1 MRALVCTEPGNVN
14 AIQVVEMP
22 VPEPKANQVQIAVR
36 AVGLSTSDF
45 SAFVEKQTKGKV
57 SFAAK
62 LLAGQKPFG
71 GDVAGVITKVGNKV
85 TKFKIGDAVYAA
97 IGVNG
102 GCTEYVVADAD
113 KVCAMPS
120 TLSFEEAAAMPT
132 AGIVAMEACKKA
144 GIAPGKSVLV
154 YGASGGVGQFC
165 VQIAKA
171 MGGTV
176 TAVCSTRNVENAYKL
191 GADDVIDYK
200 KTDIATCESCF
211 DAVLGV
217 NGNVS
222 LHVYKKLLTAGGT
235 YVAIGGR
242 SATVGLL
249 GPLYALGSGKR
260 MTFVLFAIAQNHGH
274 LEALRK
280 MAESKKIKPFVER
293 VVMPEEVPTLFSG
306 LHKYHAKGKYVVRN
320 VFVAAM

>member
-1 MRALVCTEPGNVN
+1 
-14 AIQVVEMP
+14 
-22 VPEPKANQVQIAVR
+22 
-36 AVGLSTSDF
+36 
-45 SAFVEKQTKGKV
+45 
-57 SFAAK
+57 
-62 LLAGQKPFG
+62 
-71 GDVAGVITKVGNKV
+71 
-85 TKFKIGDAVYAA
+85 
-97 IGVNG
+97 
-102 GCTEYVVADAD
+102 
-113 KVCAMPS
+113 
-120 TLSFEEAAAMPT
+120 MPT

-144 GIAPGKSVLV
+144 GIAPGKSVLI

-200 KTDIATCESCF
+200 KTDIATCERRF

-217 NGNVS
+217 NGNVP
-222 LHVYKKLLTAGGT
+222 LRVYKKLLAPGGT
-235 YVAIGGR
+235 YVAVGGQ
-242 SATVGLL
+242 SATAGLL

-280 MAESKKIKPFVER
+280 MAEQGKIKPFVER
-293 VVMPEEVPTLFSG
+293 SLLPKEVPPLFSG
-306 LHKYHAKGKYVVRN
+306 LYKYHAQGKYVVRN
-320 VFVAAM
+320 RFDDTM

>member
-1 MRALVCTEPGNVN
+1 MRALVCTAPGNLN
-14 AIQVVEMP
+14 AIQIIELP
-22 VPEPKANQVQIAVR
+22 ILEPKANQVQIAVR

-45 SAFVEKQTKGKV
+45 GPFVEMQTKGKV
-57 SFAAK
+57 SFASK
-62 LLAGQKPFG
+62 LLTASKPFG
-71 GDVAGVITKVGNKV
+71 GDVAGVVTKVGTKV
-85 TKFKIGDAVYAA
+85 TKFKVGDAVYAA

-102 GCTEYVVADAD
+102 GCAEYVAVDAD

-120 TLSFEEAAAMPT
+120 TLSFEEAAAVPT

-176 TAVCSTRNVENAYKL
+176 MAVCSTRNVKNAYSL

-200 KTDIATCESCF
+200 KTNIAACERRF

-217 NGNVS
+217 NGNVP
-222 LHVYKKLLTAGGT
+222 LHVYKKLLAPGGT
-235 YVAIGGR
+235 YVAIGGQ
-242 SATVGLL
+242 SATAGLF
-249 GPLYALGSGKR
+249 GPLYALGSGKH
-260 MTFVLFAIAQNHGH
+260 MTFVLFALAQNHGH
-274 LEALRK
+274 LEALRE
-280 MAESKKIKPFVER
+280 MVEQGKIKPFVENTFTPKDAHGEISKI
-293 VVMPEEVPTLFSG
+293 V
-306 LHKYHAKGKYVVRN
+306 KNHAQGKNIVSIK
-320 VFVAAM
+320 F

>member
-22 VPEPKANQVQIAVR
+22 IPEPKSNQVQIAVR
-36 AVGLSTSDF
+36 AAGLSTSDF
-45 SAFVEKQTKGKV
+45 APFVEMQTKGKV

-71 GDVAGVITKVGNKV
+71 GDVAGIVTKVGPKV
-85 TKFKIGDAVYAA
+85 TKFQVGDAVYAA

-102 GCTEYVVADAD
+102 GCTEYVTADAD

-120 TLSFEEAAAMPT
+120 TLSFEEAAAVPT
-132 AGIVAMEACKKA
+132 VGIVAMEACQKA

-165 VQIAKA
+165 LQIAKA
-171 MGGTV
+171 LGGTV
-176 TAVCSTRNVENAYKL
+176 TAVCSTRNVENAYSL
-191 GADDVIDYK
+191 GANDVIDYK
-200 KTDIATCESCF
+200 KTDIATCERHF

-217 NGNVS
+217 NGNVP
-222 LHVYKKLLTAGGT
+222 LRVYKKLLAPGGT
-235 YVAIGGR
+235 YVAIGGQ
-242 SATVGLL
+242 SATAGLF

-260 MTFVLFAIAQNHGH
+260 MTFVLFALAQNHGH
-274 LEALRK
+274 LETLRE
-280 MAESKKIKPFVER
+280 MAESGKIKPFVEKTYTPAEAQNAF
-293 VVMPEEVPTLFSG
+293 VKVGKS
-306 LHKYHAKGKYVVRN
+306 HAQGKSVILLN
-320 VFVAAM
+320 W

>member
-1 MRALVCTEPGNVN
+1 MRALICTDPGNVN

-22 VPEPKANQVQIAVR
+22 MPEPKANQVQIAVR

-45 SAFVEKQTKGKV
+45 GPFVEMQTKGKV
-57 SFAAK
+57 SFASK

-71 GDVAGVITKVGNKV
+71 GDVAGVVTKVGNKV
-85 TKFKIGDAVYAA
+85 TKFKVGDAVYAA

-102 GCTEYVVADAD
+102 GCTEYVVANAD

-120 TLSFEEAAAMPT
+120 TLSFEEAAAIPT

-165 VQIAKA
+165 LQIAKA

-176 TAVCSTRNVENAYKL
+176 TAVCSTRNVENAYSL

-200 KTDIATCESCF
+200 KTDIAACERRF

-217 NGNVS
+217 NGNVP
-222 LHVYKKLLTAGGT
+222 LHVYKKLLAPGGT
-235 YVAIGGR
+235 YVAIGGQ
-242 SATVGLL
+242 SATAGLL
-249 GPLYALGSGKR
+249 GPLYALGSGKH

-274 LEALRK
+274 LEPLRE
-280 MAESKKIKPFVER
+280 MAEQGKIKPFVENIFTPDETQAAFER
-293 VVMPEEVPTLFSG
+293 LGRS
-306 LHKYHAKGKYVVRN
+306 HAKGKSVIRIKLH
-320 VFVAAM
+320 

>member
-22 VPEPKANQVQIAVR
+22 IPEPKANQVQIAVR

-102 GCTEYVVADAD
+102 GCTEYVAADAD
-113 KVCAMPS
+113 KVCTMPR
-120 TLSFEEAAAMPT
+120 TLSFEEAAAVPT

-144 GIAPGKSVLV
+144 GIAPGKSVLA

-200 KTDIATCESCF
+200 KTDIATCERRF

-217 NGNVS
+217 NGNVP
-222 LHVYKKLLTAGGT
+222 LRVYKKLLAPGGT
-235 YVAIGGR
+235 YIAIGGQ
-242 SATVGLL
+242 SATAGLL
-249 GPLYALGSGKR
+249 GPLYALGSGKH
-260 MTFVLFAIAQNHGH
+260 MAFVLFALAQNHGH
-274 LEALRK
+274 LETLRE
-280 MAESKKIKPFVER
+280 MAEQGEIKPFVQKI
-293 VVMPEEVPTLFSG
+293 VVPDDICTVFNEVC
-306 LHKYHAKGKYVVRN
+306 KNHAQGKIVVYMN
-320 VFVAAM
+320 

>member
-1 MRALVCTEPGNVN
+1 MRALVCAEPGNVN
-14 AIQVVEMP
+14 AIQMIEMSI
-22 VPEPKANQVQIAVR
+22 PEPKSNQVQIAVR

-45 SAFVEKQTKGKV
+45 SPFVEKQTKGKV

-62 LLAGQKPFG
+62 LLAEQKPFG

-102 GCTEYVVADAD
+102 GCAEYVTADAD
-113 KVCAMPS
+113 KVCAMLS
-120 TLSFEEAAAMPT
+120 TLSFEESAAMPT

-171 MGGTV
+171 MGGIV
-176 TAVCSTRNVENAYKL
+176 TAVCSTRNVKNAYSL

-200 KTDIATCESCF
+200 KTDIAACERRF

-217 NGNVS
+217 NGNVP
-222 LHVYKKLLTAGGT
+222 LHAYKKLLAPGGT
-235 YVAIGGR
+235 YVAIGGQ
-242 SATVGLL
+242 SAAAGLL

-260 MTFVLFAIAQNHGH
+260 MTFVLFALAQNHGH
-274 LEALRK
+274 LETLRE
-280 MAESKKIKPFVER
+280 MAEQGEIKPFVQKI
-293 VVMPEEVPTLFSG
+293 VVPDDICTVFNEVC
-306 LHKYHAKGKYVVRN
+306 KNHAQGKIVVRMN
-320 VFVAAM
+320 

>member
-1 MRALVCTEPGNVN
+1 MRALVCTDPGNLN
-14 AIQVVEMP
+14 AVQMVELP
-22 VPEPKANQVQIAVR
+22 IPEPKANQVQIAVR

-45 SAFVEKQTKGKV
+45 GPFVEMQTKGKV
-57 SFAAK
+57 SFASK
-62 LLAGQKPFG
+62 QLTKSKPFG
-71 GDVAGVITKVGNKV
+71 GDVAGVVTKVGAKV
-85 TKFKIGDAVYAA
+85 TKFKVGDAVYAA

-120 TLSFEEAAAMPT
+120 TLSYEEAAAVPT

-176 TAVCSTRNVENAYKL
+176 MAVCSTRNVKNTYSL

-200 KTDIATCESCF
+200 KTDIAACERRF

-217 NGNVS
+217 NGNVP
-222 LHVYKKLLTAGGT
+222 LHVYKKLLAPGGT
-235 YVAIGGR
+235 YVAIGGQ
-242 SATVGLL
+242 SATAGLF
-249 GPLYALGSGKR
+249 GPLYALGSGKH
-260 MTFVLFAIAQNHGH
+260 MTFVLFALAQNHGH
-274 LEALRK
+274 LETLRE
-280 MAESKKIKPFVER
+280 MAEQGKIKPFVER
-293 VVMPEEVPTLFSG
+293 TVEPKDVCTAFNEVCENHAQGKIVVCM
-306 LHKYHAKGKYVVRN
+306 N
-320 VFVAAM
+320 

>member
-1 MRALVCTEPGNVN
+1 MRALVCTTPGDWNT
-14 AIQVVEMP
+14 IQVVELP

-36 AVGLSTSDF
+36 AVWLSTADF
-45 SAFVEKQTKGKV
+45 GPFAEMQTKGKV
-57 SFAAK
+57 SFASK
-62 LLAGQKPFG
+62 LLTKSKPFG
-71 GDVAGVITKVGNKV
+71 GDVAGVVTKVGAKV
-85 TKFKIGDAVYAA
+85 TKFKVGDAVYAA

-120 TLSFEEAAAMPT
+120 TLSFEEAAAVPT

-176 TAVCSTRNVENAYKL
+176 MAVCSTRNVKNAYRL

-200 KTDIATCESCF
+200 KTDIASCERRF
-211 DAVLGV
+211 DAILGV
-217 NGNVS
+217 NGNVP
-222 LHVYKKLLTAGGT
+222 LHIYKKLLAPGGT
-235 YVAIGGR
+235 YVAIGGQ
-242 SATVGLL
+242 SAAAGLF
-249 GPLYALGSGKR
+249 GPLYAPGSGKR
-260 MTFVLFAIAQNHGH
+260 MTFVLFALSQNHGH
-274 LEALRK
+274 LEALREMIEK
-280 MAESKKIKPFVER
+280 GKIKPFVENTFT
-293 VVMPEEVPTLFSG
+293 PKEASG
-306 LHKYHAKGKYVVRN
+306 EIYKIAKNHTQGRN
-320 VFVAAM
+320 VISIEF

>member
-1 MRALVCTEPGNVN
+1 MRALVCTDPGNLN
-14 AIQVVEMP
+14 AIQIVELP
-22 VPEPKANQVQIAVR
+22 IPEPKANQVQIAVR

-45 SAFVEKQTKGKV
+45 GPFVEMQTKGKV
-57 SFAAK
+57 SFASK
-62 LLAGQKPFG
+62 LLTKSKPFG
-71 GDVAGVITKVGNKV
+71 GDAAGVVTKVGAKV
-85 TKFKIGDAVYAA
+85 TKFKVGDAVYAA

-120 TLSFEEAAAMPT
+120 TLSFEEAAAVPT

-176 TAVCSTRNVENAYKL
+176 TAVCSTRNVKNAYTL

-200 KTDIATCESCF
+200 KADIAACERHF
-211 DAVLGV
+211 DAILGV
-217 NGNVS
+217 NGNVP
-222 LHVYKKLLTAGGT
+222 LHIYKKLLAPGGT
-235 YVAIGGR
+235 YVAIGGQ
-242 SATVGLL
+242 SATAGLF
-249 GPLYALGSGKR
+249 GPLYALGSGKL
-260 MTFVLFAIAQNHGH
+260 MTFVLFAIAQNHGY
-274 LEALRK
+274 LETLRE
-280 MAESKKIKPFVER
+280 MAEQGKIKPFVENAFTPKDTHGEISKI
-293 VVMPEEVPTLFSG
+293 VKNHTQ
-306 LHKYHAKGKYVVRN
+306 GKNIVSIK
-320 VFVAAM
+320 F

>member
-1 MRALVCTEPGNVN
+1 MRALVCTAPGNLN
-14 AIQVVEMP
+14 AIQIIELP
-22 VPEPKANQVQIAVR
+22 IPEPKANQVQIAVR

-45 SAFVEKQTKGKV
+45 GPFVEMQTKDKV
-57 SFAAK
+57 SFAYK
-62 LLAGQKPFG
+62 LLTKSKPFG
-71 GDVAGVITKVGNKV
+71 GDVAGVATKVGAKV
-85 TKFKIGDAVYAA
+85 TKFKVGDAVYTA

-113 KVCAMPS
+113 KVCVMPS
-120 TLSFEEAAAMPT
+120 TLSFEEAAAVPT

-176 TAVCSTRNVENAYKL
+176 MAVCSTRNVKNAYSL

-200 KTDIATCESCF
+200 KTNIATCERRF

-217 NGNVS
+217 NGNVP
-222 LHVYKKLLTAGGT
+222 LHVYKKLLAPGGT
-235 YVAIGGR
+235 YVAIGGQ
-242 SATVGLL
+242 SATAGLF
-249 GPLYALGSGKR
+249 GPLYALGSGKH
-260 MTFVLFAIAQNHGH
+260 MTFVLFALAQNHGH
-274 LEALRK
+274 LETLRK
-280 MAESKKIKPFVER
+280 MAESGKIKPFVEKTVASEEIR
-293 VVMPEEVPTLFSG
+293 TAFDKVCKNHAQGKIVVQM
-306 LHKYHAKGKYVVRN
+306 N
-320 VFVAAM
+320 